1 LRKDGMPIWLDAKIR
16 EIIWEGERAL
26 QVTIFDITERKRAE
40 EALRQQAEALALANV
55 ELQRGIA
62 ERQQAAEALRLAK
75 DAAEEAS
82 RAKSTFLATVSHEL
96 RTPLGS
102 IIGFANLLVKKV
114 VLENSNGYLTQLSAE
129 GLPLFRSSLQ
139 KDVHVS
145 FQEVDP
151 GEPGAAEVQGVRRA
165 AG

>member
-1 LRKDGMPIWLDAKIR
+1 VADAVI
-16 EIIWEGERAL
+16 
-26 QVTIFDITERKRAE
+26 
-40 EALRQQAEALALANV
+40 EAHFLI
-55 ELQRGIA
+55 GH
-62 ERQQAAEALRLAK
+62 
-75 DAAEEAS
+75 AS
-82 RAKSTFLATVSHEL
+82 L
-96 RTPLGS
+96 S
-102 IIGFANLLVKKV
+102 ILNEWV